1 MKLIMLLGD
10 DVTAAAAT
18 AAAAVSLLLRVE
30 GMIENARYDIR
41 LEV

>member
-18 AAAAVSLLLRVE
+18 AAVSLLLRVE